1 MFKYASNGSLFFML
15 VLYSI
20 SKLNLFLTTDILPI
34 IEKNSGKNIKKG
46 SKKDI
51 TIQNPCLKW
60 NALEKVFS
68 DPEFLR
74 KKSVKEVLNIFVSD
88 VF

>member
-1 MFKYASNGSLFFML
+1 MQAMQYGSLFSLFNL
-15 VLYSI
+15 KIEPI
-20 SKLNLFLTTDILPI
+20 SNNWHFADNWKT
-34 IEKNSGKNIKKG
+34 SGKNIKKG
-46 SKKDI
+46 FKKDI

-74 KKSVKEVLNIFVSD
+74 KKSEKEVLNIFVSD